1 MKICF
6 FTYII
11 LELNSALDS
20 GEYDDLPMH
29 EAIAHIEAGDVVAWL
44 KRRVPQLDL
53 SLLSDHHIAEY
64 QAALED
70 LLVNHAGRERLT
82 WGVEKR
88 ALCLL
93 LAWTNEIVQR
103 ASRWQPPEDANW
115 GDIPLASL
123 MPQ

>member
-44 KRRVPQLDL
+44 KRRVPHLDL

-70 LLVNHAGRERLT
+70 LLLTYGGRERHK

-103 ASRWQPPEDANW
+103 ASRWPPPEDANW
-115 GDIPLASL
+115 GDIPLVSL
-123 MPQ
+123 TPQ